1 MVKDIAKVIMNPIRQ
16 RIIQYLSVNGESN
29 TKSIG
34 EELNDIPTPTLYRHI
49 KVLLEAEVI
58 RVVEEDKVRGAVQ
71 KTYAMNSEMIS
82 DTDNESANAII
93 QNSLYS
99 LGAAFQAYF
108 AKENADTKKDL
119 LSFTT
124 STLLLSDEECV
135 EFFNQINSIVMKFVA
150 NQPNEERKV
159 RRITLISS
167 PCEEG

>member
-108 AKENADTKKDL
+108 AKENADPKKDL

-135 EFFNQINSIVMKFVA
+135 ARIKIVQVESGNFSK
-150 NQPNEERKV
+150 RD
-159 RRITLISS
+159 II
-167 PCEEG
+167 